1 MKERP
6 MRIFVLRALLAVAP
20 LLFAIAP
27 AGSAPVQAQS
37 ATVQAG
43 QRPQQSDQS
52 REQDRSRADDVK
64 IGRDWK
70 AQGAENDHVGPP
82 PADQDHETIGRDW
95 RTHPDNRDR

>member
-1 MKERP
+1 

-43 QRPQQSDQS
+43 KGLSSQTNRVS
-52 REQDRSRADDVK
+52 RIAVAPMTSKSGA
-64 IGRDWK
+64 IGRLR
-70 AQGAENDHVGPP
+70 EP
-82 PADQDHETIGRDW
+82 
-95 RTHPDNRDR
+95 RTTMSGLLRRIRITKP